1 MGLSM
6 VSLFTGPA
14 CCGPRGIV
22 NNGRVDAA
30 ELRRMLY
37 DLGYIDREAAGSAYT
52 LAASPPTSPE

>member
-1 MGLSM
+1 M

-14 CCGPRGIV
+14 CSGARGIV

-37 DLGYIDREAAGSAYT
+37 DLGYIDRDAAGSAYT
-52 LAASPPTSPE
+52 LASSPPTSPE